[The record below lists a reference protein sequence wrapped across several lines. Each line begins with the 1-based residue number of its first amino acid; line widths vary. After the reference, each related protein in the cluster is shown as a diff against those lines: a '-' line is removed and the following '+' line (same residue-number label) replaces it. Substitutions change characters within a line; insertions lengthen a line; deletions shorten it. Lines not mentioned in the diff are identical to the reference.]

1 MGNKKL
7 VITLIIIVAI
17 LIVALTGAIIYIVID
32 KDNITNNNTVVN
44 TSRNNYNSDKE
55 EDDDNETEN
64 SLEQQAMEM
73 FNEKFEKY
81 VGNNVSASN
90 INSLLKEIE
99 TSNSM
104 FEDYV
109 SINPT
114 GITDSSNLSSSKKY
128 SVELSYGDNGY
139 VEEVTI
145 LESNPLEDGDNEA
158 SGSGDMA
165 KAVFNAQFT
174 SYLGK
179 ITGTQLNSLLGTIQ
193 SSNSA
198 NPEHQ
203 ISLTSN
209 NLQDLNG
216 IVATDEY
223 VITLTY
229 DDNNYVKNI
238 NIDKNEI

>member
-44 TSRNNYNSDKE
+44 TSRNNYNSDK

-139 VEEVTI
+139 VEGKTEKYWKKRQTYFPN
-145 LESNPLEDGDNEA
+145 LELFHPS
-158 SGSGDMA
+158 
-165 KAVFNAQFT
+165 
-174 SYLGK
+174 
-179 ITGTQLNSLLGTIQ
+179 
-193 SSNSA
+193 
-198 NPEHQ
+198 
-203 ISLTSN
+203 
-209 NLQDLNG
+209 
-216 IVATDEY
+216 
-223 VITLTY
+223 
-229 DDNNYVKNI
+229 
-238 NIDKNEI
+238 